1 MTFKQAPTRTVA
13 LLKDNLSD
21 GTSLRFARPEK
32 ITVDQRGVTRSDLTC
47 MGSYEK
53 DNETG
58 VNEVND
64 TVCEVYPNP
73 VKDVLNV
80 SGCGDS
86 FSYEIVDLT
95 GRTVARGK
103 SVGTIGVSGLSN
115 GVYLLKLQ
123 TEKQQSCLRFVKQ

>member
-1 MTFKQAPTRTVA
+1 
-13 LLKDNLSD
+13 
-21 GTSLRFARPEK
+21 
-32 ITVDQRGVTRSDLTC
+32 
-47 MGSYEK
+47 MGAYEK
-53 DNETG
+53 EKETG

-95 GRTVARGK
+95 GRTIARGK
-103 SVGTIGVSGLSN
+103 SFGTIDVTGLST
-115 GVYLLKLQ
+115 GVYFLKLQ
-123 TEKQQSCLRFVKQ
+123 SADQQACLRFVKK